1 MNTVSLNDLQPFFL
15 TRNMIAKK
23 KQTIRPY
30 KLDTLFWCYFIL
42 KHGQSRYEYIQHTIT
57 IVVEKQYKITLVEEL
72 RSPELREK
80 IKNCKLATIQHLEG
94 VLANDNVIDLAT
106 FFTLCFIYDIQVFYF
121 KDRCYYNSLPGRL
134 DWIDNVDTSIDDDN
148 DDGVFINSENTIEYE
163 EETDYDF
170 KTIKILKHNCG
181 TKYYLVEKNIL
192 DIDWKHSYK
201 ISNLNKP
208 LRAESYYTVADL
220 RELANKFNL
229 DHTGKKKKELYT
241 LVQSFVKI
249 DII

>member
-1 MNTVSLNDLQPFFL
+1 MNSATLNDLQPFFL

-23 KQTIRPY
+23 KQIIRPY

-42 KHGQSRYEYIQHTIT
+42 KNGQSRYDSIAHNIT
-57 IVVEKQYKITLVEEL
+57 IVLEKQHKITLVEEL

-94 VLANDNVIDLAT
+94 VLANDPVIDLAT

-121 KDRCYYNSLPGRL
+121 KDRCFYTSLPDRL
-134 DWIDNVDTSIDDDN
+134 EWITNSREEDDN
-148 DDGVFINSENTIEYE
+148 DDGVFINSANTIEYE
-163 EETDYDF
+163 EDADYDF
-170 KTIKILKHNCG
+170 KKIKILKHTGG
-181 TKYYLVEKNIL
+181 TKYYLIEQNIL
-192 DIDWKHSYK
+192 EIDWEHCYK
-201 ISNLNKP
+201 ITNLNKP
-208 LRAESYYTVADL
+208 LRAESYYTVSDL
-220 RELANKFNL
+220 REIANKLNL
-229 DHTGKKKKELYT
+229 DHTGKKKKEIYT

>member
-148 DDGVFINSENTIEYE
+148 DDGVFINSENTI
-163 EETDYDF
+163 
-170 KTIKILKHNCG
+170 
-181 TKYYLVEKNIL
+181 VEQN
-192 DIDWKHSYK
+192 
-201 ISNLNKP
+201 
-208 LRAESYYTVADL
+208 T
-220 RELANKFNL
+220 
-229 DHTGKKKKELYT
+229 T
-241 LVQSFVKI
+241 
-249 DII
+249 